1 MSARHTCVLGW
12 VSLAL
17 AVSAAGCTR
26 DPGGSGSP
34 QTIRE
39 TGYLSCSVDSASCG
53 SDLRCEDTA
62 GEVACVAAPAA
73 CAESTVTCACAADAL
88 CGAEACRDFEGGI
101 TCGSDAPDAAAAED
115 MGARP
120 NLDQGEPPPDPPL
133 LSTLTHT
140 PTGGE
145 LRLSPA
151 EGMPFPNSVDLQFT
165 YRVDGRPA
173 SFPGLT
179 LELLIETSDATDAWV
194 EQLGDPDAEG
204 VVTARLH
211 AGILPGTL
219 VVHASLG
226 SADGPPDAS
235 SETYEV
241 VGLPPSQ
248 VALRCDPGAV
258 PAFDRRV
265 GPLTIDGVVTTTCTA
280 TVLDRVG
287 QPIEGVRVGFATEAG
302 SITGEGVTDVDGH
315 AFSALTPVGQAPA
328 ELVTT
333 DENEP
338 GDGQVRVIA
347 WAAGAE
353 MFTDI
358 DGDGRYTAGLD
369 ELRVQQDLAEPFI
382 DADDDGRSE
391 NGEPFRDADGDR
403 AWTFANGLWDSHWP
417 IWSDATVLFVGRA
430 SPERSRVG
438 FTCGAGCA
446 TAAPLRPDCPPADFY
461 LAPGGELSF
470 ESLFADDD
478 GNCLGGADSDVVTL
492 ASTAPEVSAAQASLP
507 MSDTCR
513 APDGAPGAQPA
524 THVVTNLAVT
534 APLTAELFRVTV
546 TASALGTDGRAYDEI
561 REFTGCR

>member
-1 MSARHTCVLGW
+1 MSARHTCVLSW
-12 VSLAL
+12 VSLAM
-17 AVSAAGCTR
+17 AVAATGCTR
-26 DPGGSGSP
+26 EPGGGGRP

-39 TGYLSCSVDSASCG
+39 TGYLSCSVDAATCG
-53 SDLRCEDTA
+53 ADLRCEDSA
-62 GEVACVAAPAA
+62 GEVTCVAAPAA
-73 CAESTVTCACAADAL
+73 CTETTVSCACAADAL
-88 CGAEACRDFEGGI
+88 CGAAECRDFEGGI
-101 TCGSDAPDAAAAED
+101 ACGSYVPDAAPAAD
-115 MGARP
+115 MGPRP
-120 NLDQGEPPPDPPL
+120 NLDRGEPPPDPPL
-133 LSTLTHT
+133 LSTLTYT
-140 PTGGE
+140 PTGGD

-151 EGMPFPNSVDLQFT
+151 EGMPFPNSVDLHFA
-165 YRVDGRPA
+165 YRVDGRPV
-173 SFPGLT
+173 SFPGLAA
-179 LELLIETSDATDAWV
+179 EFRVESADAADAWV

-204 VVTARLH
+204 VITARLH

-235 SETYEV
+235 SESYEV

-280 TVLDRVG
+280 TVLDLGG
-287 QPIEGVRVGFATEAG
+287 QPLEGVRVGFATEAG
-302 SITGEGVTDVDGH
+302 AITGEAVTDADGH
-315 AFSALTPVGQAPA
+315 AFSTLTPVGQAPA
-328 ELVTT
+328 ELFTA

-353 MFTDI
+353 MFGDE
-358 DGDGRYTAGLD
+358 DGYGRFTTGSDL
-369 ELRVQQDLAEPFI
+369 LRVEHDLAEPFI
-382 DADDDGRSE
+382 DADDDGLSE

-403 AWTFANGLWDSHWP
+403 LWTGANGLWDSHWP

-430 SPERSRVG
+430 SPERSHVG

-446 TAAPLRPDCPPADFY
+446 TAAPLRADCPAADFY

-470 ESLFADDD
+470 DSLFADDN
-478 GNCLGGADSDVVTL
+478 GNCLGGVADVITL
-492 ASTAPEVSAAQASLP
+492 ATTSAEVSAAQDSLP
-507 MSDTCR
+507 LSDTCR
-513 APDGAPGAQPA
+513 APDGTLGAQPV
-524 THVVTNLAVT
+524 TQVVTNLAV
-534 APLTAELFRVTV
+534 AEPPAAELFRVTV
-546 TASALGTDGRAYDEI
+546 TASVLGPDGRTYDEI

>member
-1 MSARHTCVLGW
+1 MSARHTCVLRW

-17 AVSAAGCTR
+17 AVAAAGCTR
-26 DPGGSGSP
+26 DPGGSGRP

-53 SDLRCEDTA
+53 TDLRCEDTA
-62 GEVACVAAPAA
+62 GQVTCVAAPAA
-73 CAESTVTCACAADAL
+73 CAEATPTCACAAEAL
-88 CGAEACRDFEGGI
+88 CGDAACRDFEGGI
-101 TCGSDAPDAAAAED
+101 TCGSDASDAAPAED
-115 MGARP
+115 MGPRP
-120 NLDQGEPPPDPPL
+120 NLDQGEPPPDPPFP
-133 LSTLTHT
+133 STLTYT
-140 PTGGE
+140 PTGGD

-151 EGMPFPNSVDLQFT
+151 EGMPFPNSVDLHFVYQL
-165 YRVDGRPA
+165 DGRPTP
-173 SFPGLT
+173 FPGLT
-179 LELLIETSDATDAWV
+179 VELLIETTDATDAWV
-194 EQLGDPDAEG
+194 EQLGDPDADG

-219 VVHASLG
+219 VVHASLS

-265 GPLTIDGVVTTTCTA
+265 GPMSIDSVVTTTCTA

-302 SITGEGVTDVDGH
+302 SIVGQGVTDPDGH
-315 AFSALTPVGQAPA
+315 AFSRLTPVGQAPV
-328 ELVTT
+328 ELVDS

-338 GDGQVRVIA
+338 GDGQVRVMA

-353 MFTDI
+353 MFMDV
-358 DGDGRYTAGLD
+358 DGDGRFSAEID
-369 ELRVQQDLAEPFI
+369 FLRVEHDLADPFI
-382 DADDDGRSE
+382 DADDDGQYDE
-391 NGEPFRDADGDR
+391 GEPFRDETGD
-403 AWTFANGLWDSHWP
+403 ALWDFGNGLWDSHWP

-430 SPERSRVG
+430 SPERSHVG
-438 FTCGAGCA
+438 FTCGDGCA
-446 TAAPLRPDCPPADFY
+446 TAAPLRPDCPAADFY
-461 LAPGGELSF
+461 LAPGGALTF
-470 ESLFADDD
+470 ESLIADDN
-478 GNCLGGADSDVVTL
+478 GNCLGGATDVITLVTT
-492 ASTAPEVSAAQASLP
+492 SPEVSTAQDSLP
-507 MSDTCR
+507 LSDTCR
-513 APDGAPGAQPA
+513 APDGTLGAQPV
-524 THVVTNLAVT
+524 TQVVTNLAVA

-546 TASALGTDGRAYDEI
+546 TASTLGADGRTYDEI